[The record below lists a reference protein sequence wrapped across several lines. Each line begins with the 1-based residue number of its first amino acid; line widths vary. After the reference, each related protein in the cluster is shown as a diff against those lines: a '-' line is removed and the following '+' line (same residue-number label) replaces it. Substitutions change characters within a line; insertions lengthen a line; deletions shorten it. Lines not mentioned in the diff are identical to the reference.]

1 MCLTVLLGDRA
12 IASIVKTRGLLHIN
26 LHVSDLERSMRF
38 YREAFGL
45 EVLTDYEG
53 PVGSDGMGRQA
64 VLSTPGREDLIAL
77 SQIESAPVGPGGLNH
92 FGFILDQGA
101 VIEDMVRD
109 VERAGGRLISRGVR
123 EEHGISEAFA
133 YVSDPDD
140 YIIELSTQSLLLGRK
155 RA

>member
-1 MCLTVLLGDRA
+1 
-12 IASIVKTRGLLHIN
+12 
-26 LHVSDLERSMRF
+26 
-38 YREAFGL
+38 
-45 EVLTDYEG
+45 
-53 PVGSDGMGRQA
+53 
-64 VLSTPGREDLIAL
+64 
-77 SQIESAPVGPGGLNH
+77 
-92 FGFILDQGA
+92 
-101 VIEDMVRD
+101 MVRD